1 MFNLKK
7 YRGVIF
13 YGKEDWCQIW
23 RKTHYGLENDM
34 GNIAN
39 FHLYT
44 WKSQIETLMGSFNP
58 KYKKYELKIFGGV
71 MCDATEKW
79 CKIWRVI
86 DLPFQN

>member
-1 MFNLKK
+1 MIKK
-7 YRGVIF
+7 GNVKF
-13 YGKEDWCQIW
+13 EEKLTC
-23 RKTHYGLENDM
+23 GLENDM

-39 FHLYT
+39 FQLNT

-58 KYKKYELKIFGGV
+58 KYKKHELKIFRGV
-71 MCDATEKW
+71 MCDGTEKW